1 MTLDNIV
8 KQSIAVP
15 SVHPGVPSVVNFW
28 KANNSATIRLNTDIA
43 IASGFALQPHLT
55 SQECSSTG
63 VPTISY
69 GYISPLSTT
78 PPPTLSLVQLY
89 AANNSAFL
97 ADFAPSFTKMSNVG
111 YGFNGSTGKLGSLTL
126 FTPAY

>member
-97 ADFAPSFTKMSNVG
+97 VDFAHPSRRRLILDG
-111 YGFNGSTGKLGSLTL
+111 TGKLSSLTM